1 MAWESVNKM
10 YLEIL
15 DEKRQELLRSL
26 PCITKMGQ
34 FYMAGGTALS
44 LQLKLRDSEDFDFF
58 TKDAFEPSLL
68 LEDIVKTGREYTV
81 LQISRGTLNILVD
94 GIKLQFLQYPYNIIE
109 LKDTEIK
116 DVHLASIDDI
126 SAMKLSAIGSRGSRK
141 DFFDLYGIYQ
151 QVEGF
156 DSQRL
161 INNVLKKFGENVNLS
176 YMQMGMVYF
185 DDARKEV
192 LPHTY
197 IDYAWERI
205 EGFFEKECNVVKDII
220 EWE

>member
-1 MAWESVNKM
+1 M

-15 DEKRQELLRSL
+15 DAKRQELLKQL
-26 PCITKMGQ
+26 PFITDMKP

-58 TKDAFEPSLL
+58 TKDRFEPSLIL
-68 LEDIVKTGREYTV
+68 DDISKSGHNFKV

-94 GIKLQFLQYPYNIIE
+94 DIKLQFLQYPYNVKNLYETDIE
-109 LKDTEIK
+109 DICLSS
-116 DVHLASIDDI
+116 LDDI
-126 SAMKLSAIGSRGSRK
+126 SAMKLSAIGSRGSKK

-151 QVEGF
+151 MVDGF
-156 DSQRL
+156 DSQKL
-161 INNVLKKFGENVNLS
+161 IDNVIFKFGSSVNMS
-176 YMQMGMVYF
+176 YMQMGLVYF
-185 DDARKEV
+185 EDARKEV

-197 IDYAWERI
+197 IDYRWDDI
-205 EGFFEKECNVVKDII
+205 EAFFEKESLVIKDII